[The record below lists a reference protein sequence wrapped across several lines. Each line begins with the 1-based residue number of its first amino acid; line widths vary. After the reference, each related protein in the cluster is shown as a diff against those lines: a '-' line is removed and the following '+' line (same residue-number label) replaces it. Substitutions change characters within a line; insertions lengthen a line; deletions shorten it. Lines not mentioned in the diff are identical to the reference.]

1 VNKTDLS
8 KYKKN
13 HQSSGSI
20 ISRLSWY
27 FINIIFF
34 KSSLIPLNKL
44 KVFLLRFFGASVGKG
59 VVVKPCVNIKYP
71 WNLEIG
77 NYVWLGENV
86 WIDNLDKVTILDHS
100 CISQGATLLCGNHDY
115 FSSSFDLITQPITL
129 EQGAWIGVNSTVCP
143 GINIGSHAVLSAGS
157 VATKDLEPYAIYQ
170 GNPACK
176 VRKRIIS

>member
-1 VNKTDLS
+1 MNKTDLS

-13 HQSSGSI
+13 HHSSGSI